1 MWTEESIDIV
11 TRVWQ
16 KQIEGCAMYQVV
28 KKLKGLKYELKELNR
43 SKFCNIENEAMLL
56 INT

>member
-28 KKLKGLKYELKELNR
+28 KKLKGLKYELNR